1 MVRNFE
7 IDEADQHALSY
18 IESSEVFLSFARI
31 LFSQKCLILKLEEQ
45 MQRLLTFYNSN
56 PKRTHPACSH

>member
-18 IESSEVFLSFARI
+18 IENSEAFLSFGRI
-31 LFSQKCLILKLEEQ
+31 LFSQKNLILKPEEK
-45 MQRLLTFYNSN
+45 MQQF
-56 PKRTHPACSH
+56 

>member
-18 IESSEVFLSFARI
+18 IDSSDVFLSLALI
-31 LFSQKCLILKLEEQ
+31 LFSQKMFDFKT
-45 MQRLLTFYNSN
+45 RR
-56 PKRTHPACSH
+56 K